1 MDEKILNGDGNN
13 LDPDNKDT
21 NEIVSDSPL
30 SDEVISE
37 DLNIQESESEQ
48 PEAISVDEETLV
60 EEPDSAEVPMVESS
74 TYAFRWDYSTQADY
88 DKSVTAKTKKNRG
101 VLTYV
106 TILAVTFMLSVSLVI
121 ASVIIGNSIQKS
133 NLSNCAS

>member
-1 MDEKILNGDGNN
+1 
-13 LDPDNKDT
+13 
-21 NEIVSDSPL
+21 
-30 SDEVISE
+30 
-37 DLNIQESESEQ
+37 
-48 PEAISVDEETLV
+48 
-60 EEPDSAEVPMVESS
+60 MVESS

-101 VLTYV
+101 VFTYV

-133 NLSNCAS
+133 NLGFVEHTPMEYDGAIALDELY